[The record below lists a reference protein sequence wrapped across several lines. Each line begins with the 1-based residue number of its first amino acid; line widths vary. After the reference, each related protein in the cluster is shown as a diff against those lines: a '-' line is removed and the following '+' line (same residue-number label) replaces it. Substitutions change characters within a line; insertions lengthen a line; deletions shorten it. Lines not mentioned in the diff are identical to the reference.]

1 MLISNEWLKEYVTI
15 DDSVSNLAERITRTG
30 IEVDDLIDYT
40 KDIKNLVVG
49 FVKSK
54 DKHPDADKL
63 NVCQVDIGE
72 DEPVQIVCG
81 APNVDAG
88 QYVIVAKVGGRLPG
102 GIKIKRA
109 KLRGERSE
117 GMICSLQ
124 EIGIS
129 SNYIPKSFES
139 GIYVFSESQVPG
151 TDALQALYLDDQ
163 VMEFDL
169 TPNRADALSM
179 IGTAYE
185 VAALYNT
192 KMTKPDTTSNELE
205 LSANDELTVTIEN
218 EDKVPYYSARVVH
231 DVTIEPSP
239 IWMQARLIKAGIR
252 PINNVVDISNYVLL
266 EYGQPLHMFDQDAI
280 GSQQIVVR
288 QANEGEKMTT
298 LDDTERELLTSDIV
312 ITNGQ
317 TPIALAGVMGGDFS
331 EVKEQTSNI
340 VIEGAI
346 FDPVSIRHTSRR
358 LNLRSESSSRF
369 EKGIATEFVDEAVD
383 RACYLLQTY
392 ANGKVLKDRVSSGE
406 LGAFITPID
415 ITADKINRTIGFDLS
430 QNDIVT
436 IFNQLGFDTEINDD
450 VITVLVPSRRKDIT
464 IKEDLIEE
472 VARIYGYDD
481 IPSTLPVFDK
491 VTSGQLTDRQYKT
504 RMVKEVLEGAG
515 LDQAITYSLVS
526 KEDATAFSMQ
536 QRQTID
542 LLMPMSEAHASL
554 RQSLLPHLIEAASY
568 NVARKNKDVKL
579 FEIGNVFF
587 ANGEGELPDQ
597 VEYLSGILTGDY
609 VVNQWQGKKETVD
622 FYLAKGVVDR
632 VSEKLN
638 LEFSYRRADID
649 GLHPGRTAEILL
661 ENKVVGFI
669 GELHPTLAADND
681 LKRTYVF
688 ELNFDA
694 LMSVSVGY
702 INYQPIPRFPGM
714 SRDIALEVDQN
725 IPAADLLS
733 TIHAHGGN
741 ILKDTLVFDVY
752 QGEHLEKGKKSIAIR
767 LNYLDTEE
775 TLTDERV
782 SKVQAEI
789 EAALIE
795 QGEVV
800 EIGRAHV

>member
-54 DKHPDADKL
+54 EKHPDADKL

-139 GIYVFSESQVPG
+139 GIFVFSESQVPG

-192 KMTKPDTTSNELE
+192 KMTKPETTSNELE

-239 IWMQARLIKAGIR
+239 IWMQVRLIKAGIR

-298 LDDTERELLTSDIV
+298 LDDTEHELLTSDIV

-331 EVKEQTSNI
+331 EVKEHTSNI

-450 VITVLVPSRRKDIT
+450 VITVQVPSRRKDIT

-481 IPSTLPVFDK
+481 IPSTLPVFEK

-526 KEDATAFSMQ
+526 KEDATAFAMQ

-661 ENKVVGFI
+661 ENKVIGFI

-694 LMSVSVGY
+694 LMAVSVGY

-795 QGEVV
+795 QGAV
-800 EIGRAHV
+800 IR

>member
-54 DKHPDADKL
+54 EKHPDADKL

-139 GIYVFSESQVPG
+139 GIYVFSEAQVPG

-169 TPNRADALSM
+169 TPNRADVLSM

-450 VITVLVPSRRKDIT
+450 VITVQVPSRRKDIT

-481 IPSTLPVFDK
+481 IPSTLPVFEK

-795 QGEVV
+795 QGAV
-800 EIGRAHV
+800 IR

>member
-54 DKHPDADKL
+54 EKHPDADKL

-139 GIYVFSESQVPG
+139 GIYVFSEAQVPG
-151 TDALQALYLDDQ
+151 TDALKALYLDDQ

-694 LMSVSVGY
+694 LMAVSVGY

-795 QGEVV
+795 QGAV
-800 EIGRAHV
+800 IR

>member
-15 DDSVSNLAERITRTG
+15 DDSVSDLAERITRTG

-54 DKHPDADKL
+54 EKHPDADKL

-192 KMTKPDTTSNELE
+192 KMTKPETTSNELE

-694 LMSVSVGY
+694 LMAVSVGY

-741 ILKDTLVFDVY
+741 ILKYTCL
-752 QGEHLEKGKKSIAIR
+752 
-767 LNYLDTEE
+767 
-775 TLTDERV
+775 
-782 SKVQAEI
+782 
-789 EAALIE
+789 
-795 QGEVV
+795 
-800 EIGRAHV
+800 

>member
-54 DKHPDADKL
+54 EKHPDADKL

-192 KMTKPDTTSNELE
+192 KMTKPETTSNELE

-331 EVKEQTSNI
+331 EVKEHTSNI

-406 LGAFITPID
+406 LSAFITPID

-436 IFNQLGFDTEINDD
+436 IFNQLWFDTEINDD
-450 VITVLVPSRRKDIT
+450 VITVQVPSRRKDIT

-481 IPSTLPVFDK
+481 IPSTLPVFEK

-526 KEDATAFSMQ
+526 KEDATAFAMQ

-694 LMSVSVGY
+694 LMAVSVGY

-714 SRDIALEVDQN
+714 SRDIALEVNQN

-795 QGEVV
+795 QGAV
-800 EIGRAHV
+800 IR

>member
-15 DDSVSNLAERITRTG
+15 DDSVSDLAERITRTG

-54 DKHPDADKL
+54 EKHPDADKL

-192 KMTKPDTTSNELE
+192 KMTKPETTSNELE

-694 LMSVSVGY
+694 LMAVSVGY

-789 EAALIE
+789 EDRKS
-795 QGEVV
+795 VV
-800 EIGRAHV
+800 

>member
-15 DDSVSNLAERITRTG
+15 DDSVSDLAERITRTG

-54 DKHPDADKL
+54 EKHPDADKL

-192 KMTKPDTTSNELE
+192 KMTKPETTSNELE

-406 LGAFITPID
+406 VGAFITPID

-694 LMSVSVGY
+694 LMAVSVGY

-795 QGEVV
+795 QGAV
-800 EIGRAHV
+800 IR

>member
-15 DDSVSNLAERITRTG
+15 DDSVSDLAERITRTG

-54 DKHPDADKL
+54 EKHPDADKL

-192 KMTKPDTTSNELE
+192 KMTKPETTSNELE

-231 DVTIEPSP
+231 DVTIEPST

-694 LMSVSVGY
+694 LMAVSVGY

-795 QGEVV
+795 QGAV
-800 EIGRAHV
+800 IR

>member
-54 DKHPDADKL
+54 EKHPDADKL

-192 KMTKPDTTSNELE
+192 KMTKPETTSNELE

-252 PINNVVDISNYVLL
+252 PINNVVDIPNYVLL

-331 EVKEQTSNI
+331 EVKEHTSNI

-406 LGAFITPID
+406 LSAFITPID

-450 VITVLVPSRRKDIT
+450 VITVQVPSRRKDIT

-481 IPSTLPVFDK
+481 IPSTLPVFEK

-526 KEDATAFSMQ
+526 KEDATAFAMQ

-694 LMSVSVGY
+694 LMAVSVGY

-714 SRDIALEVDQN
+714 SRDIALEVNQN

-795 QGEVV
+795 QGAV
-800 EIGRAHV
+800 IR

>member
-1 MLISNEWLKEYVTI
+1 MLISNEWLKEYVTN

-54 DKHPDADKL
+54 EKHPDADKL

-192 KMTKPDTTSNELE
+192 KMTKPETTSNELE

-331 EVKEQTSNI
+331 EVKEHTSNI

-346 FDPVSIRHTSRR
+346 FDSVSIRHTSRR

-450 VITVLVPSRRKDIT
+450 VITVQVPSRRKDIT

-481 IPSTLPVFDK
+481 IPSTLPVFEK

-526 KEDATAFSMQ
+526 KEDATAFAMQ

-554 RQSLLPHLIEAASY
+554 RQSLLPHLIEAVSY

-694 LMSVSVGY
+694 LMAVSVGY

-795 QGEVV
+795 QGAV
-800 EIGRAHV
+800 IR

>member
-54 DKHPDADKL
+54 EKHPDADKL

-139 GIYVFSESQVPG
+139 GIYVFSEAQVPG

-504 RMVKEVLEGAG
+504 RMVKEELEGAG

-597 VEYLSGILTGDY
+597 VEYLSGVLTGDY

-694 LMSVSVGY
+694 LMAVSVGY

-795 QGEVV
+795 QGAV
-800 EIGRAHV
+800 IR

>member
-54 DKHPDADKL
+54 EKHPDADKL

-139 GIYVFSESQVPG
+139 GIFVFSESQVPG

-192 KMTKPDTTSNELE
+192 KMTKPETTSNELE

-239 IWMQARLIKAGIR
+239 IWMQVRLIKAGIR

-331 EVKEQTSNI
+331 EVKEHTSNI

-450 VITVLVPSRRKDIT
+450 VITVQVPSRRKDIT

-481 IPSTLPVFDK
+481 IPSTLPVFEK

-526 KEDATAFSMQ
+526 KEDATAFAMQ
-536 QRQTID
+536 QRQTMD

-661 ENKVVGFI
+661 ENKVIGFI

-694 LMSVSVGY
+694 LMAVSVGY

-795 QGEVV
+795 QGAV
-800 EIGRAHV
+800 IR

>member
-192 KMTKPDTTSNELE
+192 KMTKPETTSNELE

-331 EVKEQTSNI
+331 EVKEHTSNI

-346 FDPVSIRHTSRR
+346 FDSVSIRHTSRR

-450 VITVLVPSRRKDIT
+450 VITVQVPSRRKDIT

-481 IPSTLPVFDK
+481 IPSTLPVFEK

-526 KEDATAFSMQ
+526 KEDATAFAMQ

-632 VSEKLN
+632 VAEKLN

-694 LMSVSVGY
+694 LMAVSVGY

-714 SRDIALEVDQN
+714 SRDIALEVNQN

-789 EAALIE
+789 EAALIK
-795 QGEVV
+795 QGAV
-800 EIGRAHV
+800 IR

>member
-54 DKHPDADKL
+54 EKHPDADKL

-139 GIYVFSESQVPG
+139 GIYVFSEAQVPG

-481 IPSTLPVFDK
+481 IPSMLPVFDK

-694 LMSVSVGY
+694 LMAVSVGY

-795 QGEVV
+795 QGAV
-800 EIGRAHV
+800 IR

>member
-54 DKHPDADKL
+54 EKHPDADKL

-139 GIYVFSESQVPG
+139 GIYVFSEAQVPG

-205 LSANDELTVTIEN
+205 LSANNELTVTIEN

-298 LDDTERELLTSDIV
+298 LDGTEREL
-312 ITNGQ
+312 
-317 TPIALAGVMGGDFS
+317 LAGVMGGDFS

-450 VITVLVPSRRKDIT
+450 VITVQVPSRRKDIT

-481 IPSTLPVFDK
+481 IPSTLPVFEK

-622 FYLAKGVVDR
+622 FYLAKGIVDR

-694 LMSVSVGY
+694 LMAVSVGY

-795 QGEVV
+795 HGAV
-800 EIGRAHV
+800 IR

>member
-54 DKHPDADKL
+54 EKHPDADKL

-139 GIYVFSESQVPG
+139 GIFVFSESQVPG

-192 KMTKPDTTSNELE
+192 KMTKPETTSNELE

-331 EVKEQTSNI
+331 EVKEHTSNI

-346 FDPVSIRHTSRR
+346 FDSVSIRHTSRR

-450 VITVLVPSRRKDIT
+450 VITVQVPSRRKDIT

-481 IPSTLPVFDK
+481 IPSTLPVFEK

-526 KEDATAFSMQ
+526 KEDATAFAMQ

-632 VSEKLN
+632 VAEKLN

-694 LMSVSVGY
+694 LMAVSVGY

-789 EAALIE
+789 EAALIK
-795 QGEVV
+795 QGAV
-800 EIGRAHV
+800 IR

>member
-54 DKHPDADKL
+54 EKHPDADKL

-139 GIYVFSESQVPG
+139 GIFVFSESQVPG

-192 KMTKPDTTSNELE
+192 KMTKPETTSNELE

-239 IWMQARLIKAGIR
+239 IWMQVRLIKAGIR

-331 EVKEQTSNI
+331 EVKEHTSNI

-450 VITVLVPSRRKDIT
+450 VITVQVPSRRKDIT

-481 IPSTLPVFDK
+481 IPSTLPVFEK

-526 KEDATAFSMQ
+526 KEDATAFAMQ

-661 ENKVVGFI
+661 ENKVIGFI

-694 LMSVSVGY
+694 LMAVSVGY

-741 ILKDTLVFDVY
+741 ILKGTLVFDVY

-795 QGEVV
+795 QGAV
-800 EIGRAHV
+800 IR

>member
-54 DKHPDADKL
+54 EKHPDADKL

-192 KMTKPDTTSNELE
+192 KMTKPETTSNELE

-331 EVKEQTSNI
+331 EVKEHTSNI

-406 LGAFITPID
+406 LSAFITPID

-450 VITVLVPSRRKDIT
+450 VITVKVPSRRKDIT

-481 IPSTLPVFDK
+481 IPSTLPVFEK

-526 KEDATAFSMQ
+526 KEDATAFAMQ

-694 LMSVSVGY
+694 LMAVSVGY

-714 SRDIALEVDQN
+714 SRDIALEVNQN

-795 QGEVV
+795 QGAV
-800 EIGRAHV
+800 IR

>member
-15 DDSVSNLAERITRTG
+15 DDFVSNLAERITRTG

-54 DKHPDADKL
+54 EKHPDADKL

-139 GIYVFSESQVPG
+139 GIYVFSEAQVPG

-694 LMSVSVGY
+694 LMAVSVGY

-795 QGEVV
+795 QGAV
-800 EIGRAHV
+800 IR

>member
-54 DKHPDADKL
+54 EKHPDADKL

-192 KMTKPDTTSNELE
+192 KMTKPETTSNELE

-331 EVKEQTSNI
+331 EVKEHTSNI

-346 FDPVSIRHTSRR
+346 FDSVSIRHTSRR

-450 VITVLVPSRRKDIT
+450 VITVQVPSRRKDIT

-481 IPSTLPVFDK
+481 IPSTLPVFEK
-491 VTSGQLTDRQYKT
+491 VTSGQLTDLQYKT

-526 KEDATAFSMQ
+526 KEDATAFAMQ

-632 VSEKLN
+632 VAEKLN

-694 LMSVSVGY
+694 LMAVSVGY

-714 SRDIALEVDQN
+714 SRDIALEVNQN

-789 EAALIE
+789 EAALIK
-795 QGEVV
+795 QGAV
-800 EIGRAHV
+800 IR

>member
-1 MLISNEWLKEYVTI
+1 MLISNEWLKEYVTN

-54 DKHPDADKL
+54 EKHPDADKL

-192 KMTKPDTTSNELE
+192 KMTKPETTSNELE

-252 PINNVVDISNYVLL
+252 PINNVVDILNYVLL

-331 EVKEQTSNI
+331 EVKEHTSNI

-346 FDPVSIRHTSRR
+346 FDSVSIRHTSRR

-450 VITVLVPSRRKDIT
+450 VITVQVPSRRKDIT

-481 IPSTLPVFDK
+481 IPSTLPVFEK

-526 KEDATAFSMQ
+526 KEDATAFAMQ

-694 LMSVSVGY
+694 LMAVSVGY

-795 QGEVV
+795 QGAV
-800 EIGRAHV
+800 IR

>member
-54 DKHPDADKL
+54 EKHPDADKL

-109 KLRGERSE
+109 ILRGERSE

-192 KMTKPDTTSNELE
+192 KMTKPETTSNELE

-331 EVKEQTSNI
+331 EVKEHTSNI

-406 LGAFITPID
+406 LSAFITPID

-450 VITVLVPSRRKDIT
+450 VITVQVPSRRKDIT

-481 IPSTLPVFDK
+481 IPSTLPVFEK

-526 KEDATAFSMQ
+526 KEDATAFAMQ

-694 LMSVSVGY
+694 LMAVSVGY

-714 SRDIALEVDQN
+714 SRDIALEVNQN

-795 QGEVV
+795 QGAV
-800 EIGRAHV
+800 IR

>member
-15 DDSVSNLAERITRTG
+15 DDSVSDLAERITRTG

-54 DKHPDADKL
+54 EKHPDADKL

-192 KMTKPDTTSNELE
+192 KMTKPETTSNELE

-430 QNDIVT
+430 QNDFVT

-694 LMSVSVGY
+694 LMAVSVGY

-795 QGEVV
+795 QGAV
-800 EIGRAHV
+800 IR

>member
-54 DKHPDADKL
+54 EKHPDADKL

-139 GIYVFSESQVPG
+139 GIYVFSKSQVPG

-192 KMTKPDTTSNELE
+192 KMTKPETTSNELE

-239 IWMQARLIKAGIR
+239 TWMQARLIKAGIR

-298 LDDTERELLTSDIV
+298 LDNTERELLTSDIV

-331 EVKEQTSNI
+331 EVKEHTSNI

-450 VITVLVPSRRKDIT
+450 VITVQVPSRRKDIT

-481 IPSTLPVFDK
+481 IPSTLPVFEK

-526 KEDATAFSMQ
+526 KENATAFAMQ

-622 FYLAKGVVDR
+622 FYIAKGVVDR

-694 LMSVSVGY
+694 LMAVSVGY

-725 IPAADLLS
+725 IPAANLLS
-733 TIHAHGGN
+733 TIHTHGGN

-795 QGEVV
+795 QGAV
-800 EIGRAHV
+800 IR

>member
-54 DKHPDADKL
+54 EKHPDADKL

-88 QYVIVAKVGGRLPG
+88 QYVIVAKVDGRLPG

-192 KMTKPDTTSNELE
+192 KMTKPETTSNELE

-331 EVKEQTSNI
+331 EVKEHTSNI

-406 LGAFITPID
+406 LSAFITPID

-450 VITVLVPSRRKDIT
+450 VITVQVPSRRKDIT

-481 IPSTLPVFDK
+481 IPSTLPVFEK

-526 KEDATAFSMQ
+526 KEDATAFAMQ

-694 LMSVSVGY
+694 LMAVSVGY

-714 SRDIALEVDQN
+714 SRDIALEVNQN

-795 QGEVV
+795 QGAV
-800 EIGRAHV
+800 IR

>member
-54 DKHPDADKL
+54 EKHPDADKL

-88 QYVIVAKVGGRLPG
+88 QYVIVAIVGGRLPG

-192 KMTKPDTTSNELE
+192 KMTKPETTSNELE

-331 EVKEQTSNI
+331 EVKEHTSNI

-406 LGAFITPID
+406 LSAFITPID

-450 VITVLVPSRRKDIT
+450 VITVQVPSRRKDIT

-481 IPSTLPVFDK
+481 IPSTLPVFEK

-526 KEDATAFSMQ
+526 KEDATAFAMQ

-694 LMSVSVGY
+694 LMAVSVGY

-714 SRDIALEVDQN
+714 SRDIALEVNQN

-795 QGEVV
+795 QGAV
-800 EIGRAHV
+800 IR

>member
-54 DKHPDADKL
+54 EKHPDADKL

-192 KMTKPDTTSNELE
+192 KMTKPETTPNELE

-331 EVKEQTSNI
+331 EVKEHTSNI

-346 FDPVSIRHTSRR
+346 FDSVSIRHTSRR

-450 VITVLVPSRRKDIT
+450 VITVQVPSRRKDIT

-481 IPSTLPVFDK
+481 IPSTLPVFEK

-526 KEDATAFSMQ
+526 KEDATAFAMQ

-632 VSEKLN
+632 VAEKLN

-694 LMSVSVGY
+694 LMAVSVGY

-714 SRDIALEVDQN
+714 SRDIALEVNQN

-789 EAALIE
+789 EAALIK
-795 QGEVV
+795 QGAV
-800 EIGRAHV
+800 IR

>member
-15 DDSVSNLAERITRTG
+15 DDSVSDLAERITRTG

-54 DKHPDADKL
+54 EKHPDADKL

-192 KMTKPDTTSNELE
+192 KMTKPETTSNELE

-542 LLMPMSEAHASL
+542 LLMQMSEAHASL

-694 LMSVSVGY
+694 LMAVSVGY

-795 QGEVV
+795 QGAV
-800 EIGRAHV
+800 IR

>member
-54 DKHPDADKL
+54 EKHPDADKL

-192 KMTKPDTTSNELE
+192 KMTKPETTSNELE
-205 LSANDELTVTIEN
+205 LSAKDELTVTIEN

-331 EVKEQTSNI
+331 EVKEHTSNI

-346 FDPVSIRHTSRR
+346 FDSVSIRHTSRR

-430 QNDIVT
+430 QDDIVT

-450 VITVLVPSRRKDIT
+450 VITVQVPSRRKDIT

-481 IPSTLPVFDK
+481 IPSTLPVFEK

-526 KEDATAFSMQ
+526 KEDATAFAMQ

-694 LMSVSVGY
+694 LMAVSVGY

-714 SRDIALEVDQN
+714 SRDIALEIDQN

-795 QGEVV
+795 QGAV
-800 EIGRAHV
+800 IR

>member
-54 DKHPDADKL
+54 EKHPDADKL

-192 KMTKPDTTSNELE
+192 KMTKPETTSNELE

-298 LDDTERELLTSDIV
+298 LDGTERELLTSDIV

-331 EVKEQTSNI
+331 EVKEHTSNI

-406 LGAFITPID
+406 LSAFITPID

-450 VITVLVPSRRKDIT
+450 VITVQVPSRRKDIT

-481 IPSTLPVFDK
+481 IPSTLPVFEK

-526 KEDATAFSMQ
+526 KEDATAFAMQ

-694 LMSVSVGY
+694 LMAVSVGY

-714 SRDIALEVDQN
+714 SRDIALEVNQN

-795 QGEVV
+795 QGAV
-800 EIGRAHV
+800 IR

>member
-54 DKHPDADKL
+54 EKHPDADKL

-192 KMTKPDTTSNELE
+192 KMTKPETTSNELE

-450 VITVLVPSRRKDIT
+450 VITVQVPSRRKDIT

-481 IPSTLPVFDK
+481 IPSTLPVFEK

-526 KEDATAFSMQ
+526 KEDATAFAMQ

-669 GELHPTLAADND
+669 GELHPTLAVDND

-694 LMSVSVGY
+694 LMAVSVGY

-795 QGEVV
+795 QGAV
-800 EIGRAHV
+800 IR

>member
-15 DDSVSNLAERITRTG
+15 DGSVSDLAERITRTG

-54 DKHPDADKL
+54 EKHPDADKL

-192 KMTKPDTTSNELE
+192 KMTKPETTSNELE

-694 LMSVSVGY
+694 LMAVSVGY

-795 QGEVV
+795 QGAV
-800 EIGRAHV
+800 IR

>member
-15 DDSVSNLAERITRTG
+15 DDSVSILAERITRTG

-54 DKHPDADKL
+54 EKHPDADKL

-139 GIYVFSESQVPG
+139 GIYVFSEAQVPG

-192 KMTKPDTTSNELE
+192 KMTKPETTSNELD

-340 VIEGAI
+340 VIKGAI

-669 GELHPTLAADND
+669 GELHPILAADND

-694 LMSVSVGY
+694 LMAVSVGY

-795 QGEVV
+795 QGAV
-800 EIGRAHV
+800 IR

>member
-54 DKHPDADKL
+54 EKHPDADKL

-192 KMTKPDTTSNELE
+192 KMTKPETTSNELE

-331 EVKEQTSNI
+331 EVKEHTSNI

-346 FDPVSIRHTSRR
+346 FDSVSIRHTSRR

-450 VITVLVPSRRKDIT
+450 VITVQVPSRRKDIT

-481 IPSTLPVFDK
+481 IPSTLPVFEK

-526 KEDATAFSMQ
+526 KEDATAFAMQ

-632 VSEKLN
+632 VAEKLN

-694 LMSVSVGY
+694 LMAVSVGY

-714 SRDIALEVDQN
+714 SRDIALEVNQN

-733 TIHAHGGN
+733 TIHAHDGN

-789 EAALIE
+789 EAALIK
-795 QGEVV
+795 QGAV
-800 EIGRAHV
+800 IR